1 MESIKHK
8 IMKKILLFSLLMALS
23 VSVIFSAQVR
33 IKDLA
38 IIERSSQIALVGY
51 GLVVGL
57 DGSGDKITG
66 QKGAVF
72 TVQAVANMLTQFGI
86 TVAESDL
93 RTRNV
98 AAVMVTANTPM
109 FGRVGSKFD
118 VLVSSLGDA
127 KSLEGGVLLMTPL
140 RDSAGDYYGM
150 AQGSISIGGFN
161 IETQTGEKV
170 RQNVALVGRVPS
182 GGILE
187 SQVKSNAF
195 DPQEPLR
202 LIMNAADVTTATNLA
217 RAINANQNQEIA
229 IALNPAVIEISY
241 PANIQSSWEAMQ
253 FIADI
258 EPIKVE
264 TDTKAKVVI
273 NERTGTVVVGGF
285 VILDEVMI
293 SHGSISIHTK
303 VTPLVSQPEAF
314 GEGETVVTEET
325 QTEVSV
331 EEKGTIGVIP
341 GTTTVSELAVAL
353 SDLGVKPRDIIS
365 IFQAIK
371 EAGALQAVLV
381 II

>member
-1 MESIKHK
+1 
-8 IMKKILLFSLLMALS
+8 MALS
-23 VSVIFSAQVR
+23 VSAVFSAQVR

-38 IIERSSQIALVGY
+38 TIEKSSQTALVGY

-66 QKGAVF
+66 QRGAVF
-72 TVQAVANMLTQFGI
+72 TVQAIANMLTQFGI

-109 FGRVGSKFD
+109 FGRVGSQFD

-150 AQGSISIGGFN
+150 AQGSVSIGGFN

-187 SQVKSNAF
+187 KQVKANTF
-195 DPQEPLR
+195 DPSEPLR
-202 LIMNAADVTTATNLA
+202 MIMNAADVTTATNLA
-217 RAINANQNQEIA
+217 KAVNAAQNQDLA
-229 IALNPAVIEISY
+229 VALNPSVIEISY
-241 PANIQSSWEAMQ
+241 PANVQNSWEAMQ
-253 FIADI
+253 FVADI

-303 VTPLVSQPEAF
+303 VSPLVSQPEAF

-325 QTEVSV
+325 QTDVSI

-371 EAGALQAVLV
+371 EAGALQADLV